1 MRPATLSLVAAAWF
15 ALPSPAAPGE
25 QARISTLA
33 PSNPCAFFR
42 DRAWG
47 KGLDHPA
54 TAMLWACE
62 AIAVRRS
69 AGVALGD
76 RLEAADLALGRYR
89 AAVTASP
96 GEDEP
101 TLARQTGASDALAGI
116 AAGF

>member
-1 MRPATLSLVAAAWF
+1 MRSATMSLILAAWL
-15 ALPSPAAPGE
+15 ALPAPAAPGE
-25 QARISTLA
+25 QAGPSTLT
-33 PSNPCAFFR
+33 PSSPCAFFR

-62 AIAVRRS
+62 TIAVRRG

-76 RLEAADLALGRYR
+76 RLEAVDLALGRYR

-96 GEDEP
+96 GGDEP
-101 TLARQTGASDALAGI
+101 TLARETGAFDALEGI
-116 AAGF
+116 ATGF